1 MSKIGFAR
9 VSTSAQDLTVQIDA
23 LKSAGCEKIFSG
35 KHSGKADTN
44 KLVLDE
50 LLDYV
55 RNGDTVYVTK
65 MDRLG
70 RSLTQVLTTLDL
82 LKERGVTFVAID
94 QNINTMN
101 EDAMSKAMVQLLGMF
116 AEMERNFIVSRT
128 TEGKIAS
135 GNFGGRKRLL
145 TDEQKKEINIL
156 LEAGESQNK
165 LSKKFGVSRVT
176 IARAGGY
183 SN

>member
-1 MSKIGFAR
+1 
-9 VSTSAQDLTVQIDA
+9 
-23 LKSAGCEKIFSG
+23 
-35 KHSGKADTN
+35 
-44 KLVLDE
+44 
-50 LLDYV
+50 
-55 RNGDTVYVTK
+55 
-65 MDRLG
+65 
-70 RSLTQVLTTLDL
+70 
-82 LKERGVTFVAID
+82 
-94 QNINTMN
+94 
-101 EDAMSKAMVQLLGMF
+101 MVQLLGMF